1 MLRRFAPRN
10 DSLDGLTAPV
20 PPLSLTFPMAS
31 YLEQKFGLR
40 GKVALVT
47 GSSQGL
53 GKAMARALAQAGA
66 DVIINGRDP
75 AKLAPVVSE
84 ITALGV
90 KATAIAADL
99 GKRDDVQRLIDQAIA
114 WQGHLDILVN
124 NAGIIKR
131 TPAADHS
138 DADWDLVLS
147 VNLDGVFTACRAAGK
162 HMLAR
167 GSGKIVNIASLLTFF
182 GGITVPGYAASKGAV
197 GQLTKALSNEWSSKG
212 VNVNAIAP
220 GYMRTD
226 NTAALQADPVRS
238 KEILSRIP
246 ANRWGEPGDLEG
258 AVVFLSSSA
267 SDYLSGHVM
276 AVDGG
281 WCGR

>member
-1 MLRRFAPRN
+1 MP
-10 DSLDGLTAPV
+10 
-20 PPLSLTFPMAS
+20 S
-31 YLEQKFGLR
+31 YLDHKFGLR
-40 GKVALVT
+40 GKIALVT

-53 GKAMARALAQAGA
+53 GQSMARALAQSGA
-66 DVIINGRDP
+66 NVIVNGRDA
-75 AKLAPVVSE
+75 AKLAPVVAE
-84 ITALGV
+84 ISALGV
-90 KATAIAADL
+90 KAHAIAADL
-99 GKRDDVQRLIDQAIA
+99 GNRDDVKRLIADAIA

-138 DADWDLVLS
+138 DADWDTVID
-147 VNLDGVFTACRAAGK
+147 VNLNGVFTACRAAGK

-197 GQLTKALSNEWSSKG
+197 GQLTKALSNEWAGKG

-220 GYMRTD
+220 GYMATD
-226 NTAALQADPVRS
+226 NTAPLRADPVRS

-246 ANRWGEPGDLEG
+246 ANRWGGPSDLDG